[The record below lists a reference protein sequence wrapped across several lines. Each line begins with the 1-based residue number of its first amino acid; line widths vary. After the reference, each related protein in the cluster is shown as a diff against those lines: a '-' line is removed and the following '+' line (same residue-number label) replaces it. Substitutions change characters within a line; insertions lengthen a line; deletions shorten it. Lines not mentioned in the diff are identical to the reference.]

1 MSDRIRTIR
10 RRKGDKKQE
19 PAETP
24 SASEAQQ
31 EAAPAE
37 PAPKTPKKRL
47 PTGPK
52 IDAKALQAEADALGP
67 DAMATLMGESAPS
80 DPEAGQQVSGTIA
93 SITGHTIFVN
103 IGAKSEAMLETAS
116 LSDPDQLKVGD
127 AISAYVLS
135 ADARGIRLAQKM
147 SGSGVRE
154 MLEEAH
160 NNRIP
165 IEGRVV
171 SRNPGGFNVEVSG
184 VQAFCPASQIAKFPD
199 NDPDAHVGQTLLFI
213 VTECKERDVVVSHR
227 AYEEDQL
234 AETASKI
241 WEELKV
247 GDVKEGTV
255 AGVQDFGVFVEL
267 GGAQGLLH
275 KTEFGQGSDVELPAS
290 GTAITVRIKSIDPA
304 KNRISLGLGAEESGP
319 WSSVGT
325 DFIEGEKYP
334 GKVTRIVD
342 YGAFVQLAPGLE
354 GMVHVSE
361 LADHRVDHPRSVVKT
376 GQEVEARILE
386 IDADRKR
393 IGLSLKSGS
402 GDGRSD
408 WTRHQKKAGKK
419 QSLGTFA
426 DLLGDLKLK

>member
-135 ADARGIRLAQKM
+135 ADARGIRLAPEDVRLWRARNARRSSQQPD
-147 SGSGVRE
+147 SHRGSGCVPE
-154 MLEEAH
+154 
-160 NNRIP
+160 
-165 IEGRVV
+165 
-171 SRNPGGFNVEVSG
+171 PGWI
-184 VQAFCPASQIAKFPD
+184 QC
-199 NDPDAHVGQTLLFI
+199 
-213 VTECKERDVVVSHR
+213 
-227 AYEEDQL
+227 
-234 AETASKI
+234 
-241 WEELKV
+241 
-247 GDVKEGTV
+247 
-255 AGVQDFGVFVEL
+255 
-267 GGAQGLLH
+267 
-275 KTEFGQGSDVELPAS
+275 
-290 GTAITVRIKSIDPA
+290 
-304 KNRISLGLGAEESGP
+304 
-319 WSSVGT
+319 
-325 DFIEGEKYP
+325 
-334 GKVTRIVD
+334 
-342 YGAFVQLAPGLE
+342 
-354 GMVHVSE
+354 
-361 LADHRVDHPRSVVKT
+361 RSVRRASLLPRFT
-376 GQEVEARILE
+376 
-386 IDADRKR
+386 DRKISR
-393 IGLSLKSGS
+393 QRPGCPRRPNSAVH
-402 GDGRSD
+402 
-408 WTRHQKKAGKK
+408 RHRM
-419 QSLGTFA
+419 
-426 DLLGDLKLK
+426 